1 MSAPNTTQDTLPK
14 PSAPLDFPRPTGL
27 LVIVSPQTV
36 LQSRAPQ
43 AATVIVDRA
52 SGKIK
57 DILEGQLLKQGED
70 AGHSALEGAKEV
82 EWLVLPEGKV
92 LMPGLV
98 E

>member
-1 MSAPNTTQDTLPK
+1 MLAPLTQDTLPK
-14 PSAPLDFPRPTGL
+14 PRVPLDFPHPTGL

-36 LQSRAPQ
+36 LKSGAPQ
-43 AATVIVDRA
+43 PATIIVDRA

-57 DILEGQLLKQGED
+57 DILEGKLLKQSED
-70 AGHSALEGAKEV
+70 AGHPAMVGAKEV
-82 EWLVLPEGKV
+82 EWIVLPESKV

>member
-1 MSAPNTTQDTLPK
+1 MSAPIIQSTLPK
-14 PSAPLDFPRPTGL
+14 PAVPMDFPRPTGL

-36 LQSRAPQ
+36 LKSRAPQ
-43 AATVIVDRA
+43 AATVIVDKA

-70 AGHSALEGAKEV
+70 AGHPALEGAKEV
-82 EWLVLPEGKV
+82 EWVVLPEGKV